1 MSLWASLAHWI
12 IFFLLDLNQLLV
24 DFLFIMFESLSLSWK
39 PLFPSSLLLLF
50 EDDLASSSINKNEAK
65 GVIYFLRLNL
75 SSCPYPHPFSTPLL
89 PHQKATGPLLFKD
102 ILSTCTFDLGAA
114 CGEVIKSTAL
124 KSVRNAVE
132 TQRRIWEWPGE
143 KFLLQD
149 TIFRLS
155 M

>member
-1 MSLWASLAHWI
+1 MGILSSLNHFFSPWLKSAACWLPLHNVRVFITLLKAPFSILTSLALWG
-12 IFFLLDLNQLLV
+12 
-24 DFLFIMFESLSLSWK
+24 W
-39 PLFPSSLLLLF
+39 PCLLLYQQKWGQRC
-50 EDDLASSSINKNEAK
+50 DLL
-65 GVIYFLRLNL
+65 LRLNL
-75 SSCPYPHPFSTPLL
+75 SSCPYPHPFPTPLL

-143 KFLLQD
+143 KFLPQD